1 MFVAGIPVRDELIL
15 KLARLVD
22 DSELASRVEDCYG
35 RDIKVLGLSVPD
47 ARRLSAHSTIRQR
60 GSRSCAGFCSPSTS
74 AASATDSSS
83 SSLEQGF
90 SIDRGGY
97 A

>member
-35 RDIKVLGLSVPD
+35 RDIKVLGLSVPE
-47 ARRLSAHSTIRQR
+47 RETIIRALDNPPAGLEELR
-60 GSRSCAGFCSPSTS
+60 GVLLAEHVGRKRNG
-74 AASATDSSS
+74 
-83 SSLEQGF
+83 L
-90 SIDRGGY
+90 
-97 A
+97 